1 MPPRSTSSCRCG
13 SEPPRRVRE
22 LHAPLPS
29 AASPISDGVAASP
42 ASPAA
47 ASARFAVTR
56 LALTD
61 YRCYAHLRLETDGR
75 SVVLVGP
82 NGAGKTNLLEAI
94 SFLAPGRGLRNA
106 RLAEVD
112 RLGAD
117 RPDAAW
123 AVAANIATP
132 DGELAVGTGRDPSAS
147 VAASVEDSDGGEFER
162 RAEKRLVRLDGQP
175 AKGASVL
182 GETLSVLWLTPAMDR
197 LFVEGAAGRRRF
209 LDRLVFGLDPAH
221 AGRIN
226 AYEKAMRERARLLR
240 GPREGRGPADPHWLA
255 ALEQSM
261 AERAVAIAAARL
273 EAVAAL
279 NVAMAEGLGPFPTAE
294 LAMDGETERWLAE
307 QPALACEERL
317 MAALAASRGRDAETG
332 GAGFGPHRSDLA
344 VTHAQRRMPAHLC
357 STGEQKALL
366 TGIVLA
372 NLRLQARRP
381 RFGGRAAVP
390 ILLLDEVAAHLDE
403 AHRRALFA
411 EIDAL
416 GAQAWM
422 TGTDAAL
429 FAPMIDSAQVFRVAA
444 ATVSRANSF

>member
-1 MPPRSTSSCRCG
+1 
-13 SEPPRRVRE
+13 
-22 LHAPLPS
+22 
-29 AASPISDGVAASP
+29 
-42 ASPAA
+42 
-47 ASARFAVTR
+47 VTR

-61 YRCYAHLRLETDGR
+61 YRCYASLRLETDGR

-106 RLAEVD
+106 RLGEID
-112 RLGAD
+112 RLGNERAATI
-117 RPDAAW
+117 PSNGAW
-123 AVAANIATP
+123 AVAATIATP
-132 DGELAVGTGRDPSAS
+132 DGEIAVGTGRDPATSGRSAQGGDH
-147 VAASVEDSDGGEFER
+147 EDDQER

-175 AKGASVL
+175 AKGASLL
-182 GETLSVLWLTPAMDR
+182 GEVMSVLWLTPAMDR

-209 LDRLVFGLDPAH
+209 LDRLAFGLDPAH
-221 AGRIN
+221 AGRIT
-226 AYEKAMRERARLLR
+226 AYEKAMRERAKLLR

-255 ALEQSM
+255 ALEQNM

-273 EAVAAL
+273 ETVAAL
-279 NVAMAEGLGPFPTAE
+279 NVAMGEGLGPFPTAE
-294 LAMDGETERWLAE
+294 IAVEGETERWLEA

-317 MAALAASRGRDAETG
+317 MAALAAARGHDAETG
-332 GAGFGPHRSDLA
+332 GAGSGPHRSDLA
-344 VTHAQRRMPAHLC
+344 VTHAARRMPAHLC

-390 ILLLDEVAAHLDE
+390 ILLLDEVAAHFDE

-411 EIDAL
+411 EIEAL
-416 GAQAWM
+416 GVQAWM

-429 FAPMIDSAQVFRVAA
+429 FAPLGETAQMFRVAA
-444 ATVSRANSF
+444 ATVVRASGDAAGSRPGF

>member
-1 MPPRSTSSCRCG
+1 MNPGTS
-13 SEPPRRVRE
+13 P
-22 LHAPLPS
+22 
-29 AASPISDGVAASP
+29 
-42 ASPAA
+42 
-47 ASARFAVTR
+47 ARFAVTR

-61 YRCYAHLRLETDGR
+61 YRCYANLRLETDAR

-94 SFLAPGRGLRNA
+94 SFLAPGRGLRNT

-112 RLGAD
+112 RLGGD
-117 RPDAAW
+117 RAAPSRGAW
-123 AVAANIATP
+123 AVAATVATP
-132 DGELAVGTGRDPSAS
+132 DGELAVGTGRDPSAGFNGGG
-147 VAASVEDSDGGEFER
+147 AGDEDEPEFDR

-175 AKGASVL
+175 AKGATAL
-182 GETLSVLWLTPAMDR
+182 GEAMSVLWLTPAMDR

-221 AGRIN
+221 AGRVN
-226 AYEKAMRERARLLR
+226 AYEKAMRERAKLLR

-273 EAVAAL
+273 ETVAAL
-279 NVAMAEGLGPFPTAE
+279 NAAMAEGLGPFPTAE
-294 LAMDGETERWLAE
+294 LAMDGETERWLAG

-317 MAALAASRGRDAETG
+317 MAALAAARGHDAETG

-344 VTHAQRRMPAHLC
+344 VVHAQRRMPAHLC

-390 ILLLDEVAAHLDE
+390 VLLLDEVAAHLDE

-411 EIDAL
+411 EIVAL

-429 FAPMIDSAQVFRVAA
+429 FAPMTESAQVFRVAA
-444 ATVSRANSF
+444 ATVSRVS

>member
-1 MPPRSTSSCRCG
+1 LDDTARPARSDENAR
-13 SEPPRRVRE
+13 P
-22 LHAPLPS
+22 
-29 AASPISDGVAASP
+29 
-42 ASPAA
+42 
-47 ASARFAVTR
+47 ARFAVTR

-61 YRCYAHLRLETDGR
+61 YRCYASLRLETDGR

-112 RLGAD
+112 RLG
-117 RPDAAW
+117 RERSESTPSNGAW
-123 AVAANIATP
+123 AVAATIATP
-132 DGELAVGTGRDPSAS
+132 DGDIAVGTGRDPATNAGSGDD
-147 VAASVEDSDGGEFER
+147 EDESER

-175 AKGASVL
+175 AKGASLL
-182 GETLSVLWLTPAMDR
+182 GEVISVLWLTPAMDR

-209 LDRLVFGLDPAH
+209 LDRLAFGLDSAH
-221 AGRIN
+221 AGRIT
-226 AYEKAMRERARLLR
+226 AYEKAMRERAKLLR

-255 ALEQSM
+255 ALEQNM

-273 EAVAAL
+273 ETVCAL
-279 NVAMAEGLGPFPTAE
+279 NVAMGEGLGPFPTAE
-294 LAMDGETERWLAE
+294 IAVEGETERWLE
-307 QPALACEERL
+307 GQPALACEERL
-317 MAALAASRGRDAETG
+317 MAALAAARGHDAETG
-332 GAGFGPHRSDLA
+332 GAGIGPHRSDLA
-344 VTHAQRRMPAHLC
+344 VTHAARRMPAHLC

-381 RFGGRAAVP
+381 RFGGCAAAP
-390 ILLLDEVAAHLDE
+390 ILLMDEVAAHFDE

-411 EIDAL
+411 EIEAL
-416 GAQAWM
+416 GVQAWM

-429 FAPMIDSAQVFRVAA
+429 FAPLAASAQMFRVAA
-444 ATVSRANSF
+444 ATVVRASWDATSRMSL

>member
-1 MPPRSTSSCRCG
+1 
-13 SEPPRRVRE
+13 
-22 LHAPLPS
+22 
-29 AASPISDGVAASP
+29 
-42 ASPAA
+42 
-47 ASARFAVTR
+47 VTR

-61 YRCYAHLRLETDGR
+61 YRCYASLRLETDGR

-112 RLGAD
+112 RLGKE
-117 RPDAAW
+117 RPEAAHANGAW
-123 AVAANIATP
+123 AVAATIATP
-132 DGELAVGTGRDPSAS
+132 DGEIAVGTGRDPMSGAKG
-147 VAASVEDSDGGEFER
+147 VGGMNDDDGDEPER

-175 AKGASVL
+175 AKGASIL
-182 GETLSVLWLTPAMDR
+182 GEVMSVLWLTPAMDR

-209 LDRLVFGLDPAH
+209 LDRLAFGLDPAH
-221 AGRIN
+221 AGRIT
-226 AYEKAMRERARLLR
+226 AYEKAMRERAKLLR

-273 EAVAAL
+273 ETVAAL
-279 NVAMAEGLGPFPTAE
+279 NVAMGEGLGPFPTAE
-294 LAMDGETERWLAE
+294 IAVEGETERWLEA

-317 MAALAASRGRDAETG
+317 MAALAAARTHDAETG
-332 GAGFGPHRSDLA
+332 GAGIGPHRSDLA
-344 VTHAQRRMPAHLC
+344 VTHAARRMPAHLC

-381 RFGGRAAVP
+381 RANGCAAVP
-390 ILLLDEVAAHLDE
+390 ILLMDEVAAHFDE

-416 GAQAWM
+416 GVQAWM

-429 FAPMIDSAQVFRVAA
+429 FAPLSDTAQMFRVVA
-444 ATVSRANSF
+444 ATVSRTGF

>member
-1 MPPRSTSSCRCG
+1 M
-13 SEPPRRVRE
+13 
-22 LHAPLPS
+22 
-29 AASPISDGVAASP
+29 
-42 ASPAA
+42 
-47 ASARFAVTR
+47 TR

-61 YRCYAHLRLETDGR
+61 YRCYASLRLETDGR

-106 RLAEVD
+106 RLGEID
-112 RLGAD
+112 RLGTE
-117 RPDAAW
+117 RGGSEKPNSAW
-123 AVAANIATP
+123 AVAAQVATP
-132 DGELAVGTGRDPSAS
+132 DGELAVGTGRDPAFSGA
-147 VAASVEDSDGGEFER
+147 GGEDDEHEFDR
-162 RAEKRLVRLDGQP
+162 RAEKRLVRLDGVP
-175 AKGASVL
+175 AKGATVL
-182 GETLSVLWLTPAMDR
+182 GEMLSVLWLTPAMDR

-209 LDRLVFGLDPAH
+209 LDRLAFGLDAAH
-221 AGRIN
+221 VGRVT
-226 AYEKAMRERARLLR
+226 AYEKAMRERAKLLR
-240 GPREGRGPADPHWLA
+240 GPREGRGPADPYWLT
-255 ALEQSM
+255 ALEQTM

-273 EAVAAL
+273 ETVASL
-279 NVAMAEGLGPFPTAE
+279 NVAMSEGLGPFPTAE
-294 LAMDGETERWLAE
+294 LVMDGETERWLAS
-307 QPALACEERL
+307 QPALAVEERL
-317 MAALAASRGRDAETG
+317 MAELAASRGHDAETG

-390 ILLLDEVAAHLDE
+390 ILLMDEVAAHLDE

-416 GAQAWM
+416 GVQAWM

-429 FAPMIDSAQVFRVAA
+429 FAPLLESAQVFRVAA
-444 ATVSRANSF
+444 ATVSRAS

>member
-1 MPPRSTSSCRCG
+1 M
-13 SEPPRRVRE
+13 
-22 LHAPLPS
+22 
-29 AASPISDGVAASP
+29 
-42 ASPAA
+42 
-47 ASARFAVTR
+47 TR

-61 YRCYAHLRLETDGR
+61 YRCYASLRLETDGR

-112 RLGAD
+112 RLGKD
-117 RPDAAW
+117 RPNSAW
-123 AVAANIATP
+123 AVAAMIATP
-132 DGELAVGTGRDPSAS
+132 DGEIAVGTGRDPATGSGANDD
-147 VAASVEDSDGGEFER
+147 ATHDGGEESER

-175 AKGASVL
+175 AKGASIL
-182 GETLSVLWLTPAMDR
+182 GEVMSVLWLTPAMDR

-209 LDRLVFGLDPAH
+209 LDRLAFGLDPAH
-221 AGRIN
+221 AGRIT
-226 AYEKAMRERARLLR
+226 AYEKAMRERAKLLR

-273 EAVAAL
+273 ETVAAL
-279 NVAMAEGLGPFPTAE
+279 NVAMGEGLGPFPTAE
-294 LAMDGETERWLAE
+294 IAVEGETERWLEA

-317 MAALAASRGRDAETG
+317 MAALAAARGHDAETG
-332 GAGFGPHRSDLA
+332 GAGIGPHRSDLA
-344 VTHAQRRMPAHLC
+344 VTHAARRMPAHLC

-381 RFGGRAAVP
+381 RANGCAAVP
-390 ILLLDEVAAHLDE
+390 ILLMDEVAAHFDE

-416 GAQAWM
+416 GVQAWM

-429 FAPMIDSAQVFRVAA
+429 FAPLSDTAQMFRVAA
-444 ATVSRANSF
+444 ATVSRTGF